1 MYRSDTSKRYGLS
14 RHGAS
19 RLKLLAARAPW
30 GPATR
35 NLAHQEKRGVDKLS
49 DGEVKISG
57 AGLSISWLA
66 VRLSARLSGGDEEE
80 AMKYVM
86 LIYQGTAQERQAALP
101 EEEQKQVYADY
112 QGINQTPGVTSGP
125 PMGLPENATTVRVEG
140 GKTLT
145 TDGPFVGMK
154 EAVGGFFILE
164 ADDLD
169 AAIEVAAR
177 VPAAR
182 YGGAV
187 EIRPS
192 EVYW

>member
-1 MYRSDTSKRYGLS
+1 
-14 RHGAS
+14 
-19 RLKLLAARAPW
+19 
-30 GPATR
+30 
-35 NLAHQEKRGVDKLS
+35 
-49 DGEVKISG
+49 
-57 AGLSISWLA
+57 
-66 VRLSARLSGGDEEE
+66 
-80 AMKYVM
+80 MKYVM
-86 LIYQGTAQERQAALP
+86 VIYQGDALERQAALSAD
-101 EEEQKQVYADY
+101 EQKQVYADY
-112 QGINQTPGVTSGP
+112 QAINEMPGVTSVP
-125 PMGLPENATTVRVEG
+125 PLGAAENATTVRVEG

-145 TDGPFVGMK
+145 TDGPFVAMK
-154 EAVGGFFILE
+154 EAIGGVFILE

>member
-1 MYRSDTSKRYGLS
+1 VS
-14 RHGAS
+14 
-19 RLKLLAARAPW
+19 
-30 GPATR
+30 
-35 NLAHQEKRGVDKLS
+35 
-49 DGEVKISG
+49 ISG
-57 AGLSISWLA
+57 LA
-66 VRLSARLSGGDEEE
+66 VSLTATSGHDEEV
-80 AMKYVM
+80 AMKYAM
-86 LIYQGTAQERQAALP
+86 LIYQGDALERQAALP
-101 EEEQKQVYADY
+101 DEEQKQVYADY
-112 QGINQTPGVTSGP
+112 EEINQTAGVTPGV

-145 TDGPFVGMK
+145 TDGPFIGMK
-154 EAVGGFFILE
+154 EAVGGWFILE

-192 EVYW
+192 EAYWRK

>member
-1 MYRSDTSKRYGLS
+1 
-14 RHGAS
+14 
-19 RLKLLAARAPW
+19 
-30 GPATR
+30 
-35 NLAHQEKRGVDKLS
+35 
-49 DGEVKISG
+49 
-57 AGLSISWLA
+57 
-66 VRLSARLSGGDEEE
+66 
-80 AMKYVM
+80 MKYVM
-86 LIYQGTAQERQAALP
+86 LIYQGAAAVPGSDAWSSLS

-112 QGINQTPGVTSGP
+112 GALNAIPGVTPGV
-125 PMGLPENATTVRVEG
+125 PMGQPENATTVRVEG
-140 GKTLT
+140 GRTLT

-154 EAVGGFFILE
+154 EAVGGWFILE

-182 YGGAV
+182 LGGAI

>member
-1 MYRSDTSKRYGLS
+1 
-14 RHGAS
+14 
-19 RLKLLAARAPW
+19 
-30 GPATR
+30 
-35 NLAHQEKRGVDKLS
+35 
-49 DGEVKISG
+49 
-57 AGLSISWLA
+57 
-66 VRLSARLSGGDEEE
+66 
-80 AMKYVM
+80 MKYVM
-86 LIYQGTAQERQAALP
+86 LIYQGDALERQAALP
-101 EEEQKQVYADY
+101 EEERKQVYADY
-112 QGINQTPGVTSGP
+112 QGINELPGVATVP

-140 GKTLT
+140 GRTLT

-154 EAVGGFFILE
+154 EALGSLFILDV
-164 ADDLD
+164 DDLD